1 MRPRAWPRGSGV
13 GGHVAFL
20 LCLLPGES
28 HPLPTSQTPDTCCLP
43 PPDTRWL
50 PLFALPS
57 RPFGPLPV
65 PARGSRA
72 QPLPGGA
79 SHPLNSQGLLFIR
92 VALPPAGLRQAL
104 TLLVPFLHS
113 EEHWPIFVSAPP
125 PKRQCPGH
133 GPLPLPAPAAR
144 WRPHSAFNSGLPG
157 WGSSAVSSWKVLE
170 AGLGSLAPP
179 LFSATCLSFPT
190 LTSLSTV

>member
-1 MRPRAWPRGSGV
+1 MGTTGLGVPRHSQLPLGCGEGGAACFLLQAADRLDKKQSPFIFVVLRMRPGAWPQGSGV

-28 HPLPTSQTPDTCCLP
+28 LPLPTSQTPDTCCLP

-65 PARGSRA
+65 PARGSRV

-92 VALPPAGLRQAL
+92 LALPPAGLRQAL
-104 TLLVPFLHS
+104 TLRAPFH
-113 EEHWPIFVSAPP
+113 P
-125 PKRQCPGH
+125 
-133 GPLPLPAPAAR
+133 
-144 WRPHSAFNSGLPG
+144 
-157 WGSSAVSSWKVLE
+157 
-170 AGLGSLAPP
+170 SL
-179 LFSATCLSFPT
+179 
-190 LTSLSTV
+190 